1 MSKEIP
7 ALFQKTKLL
16 EAQIDEFLDKI
27 AEGAIHFE
35 IGMTAFLGAGKV
47 NQTAEEQLFQIN
59 SLKEKCSEL
68 RRAIVNILY
77 TEMLIPDFRGNVL
90 SLLTNLFSLL
100 DALGKNFQELMIEH
114 QVIEPLDNTTREV
127 RENFMERESP
137 VKIHTGIQK
146 ETSLNQGEMLLLV
159 KMVVKSVEMVVVA
172 ARDFFRNPKA
182 VRDHIYQVRVYE
194 SEADRIS
201 VRIKTKI
208 FSSSLKFSHKINL
221 RDKVNAIDAIAD
233 KAEEV
238 ADELSIYAIQQ
249 PEGRTWK
256 HCCIGYWG
264 VGEDGE
270 GE

>member
-7 ALFQKTKLL
+7 RLFQKTKFL
-16 EAQIDEFLDKI
+16 EGQIDEFLDKI

-47 NQTAEEQLFQIN
+47 NKTSEEQLFQIN

-68 RRAIVNILY
+68 RRTIVNILY
-77 TEMLIPDFRGNVL
+77 TEMLIPDFRGDVL

-114 QVIEPLDNTTREV
+114 QEIESQSPSNSEE
-127 RENFMERESP
+127 ENNHIENQSS
-137 VKIHTGIQK
+137 IQK
-146 ETSLNQGEMLLLV
+146 ENHLSEGELLLLV

-201 VRIKTKI
+201 ISIKKNI
-208 FSSSLKFSHKINL
+208 FSSDLKFSHKINL

-238 ADELSIYAIQQ
+238 ADELSIYAIQ
-249 PEGRTWK
+249 R
-256 HCCIGYWG
+256 II
-264 VGEDGE
+264 
-270 GE
+270 

>member
-1 MSKEIP
+1 MKFMSKEIP
-7 ALFQKTKLL
+7 TLFQKTKLL
-16 EAQIDEFLDKI
+16 EGQIDEFLDKI

-59 SLKEKCSEL
+59 HLKEKCSEL
-68 RRAIVNILY
+68 RRAIANILY
-77 TEMLIPDFRGNVL
+77 TEMLIPDFRGDVL
-90 SLLTNLFSLL
+90 SLMTDLFSLL

-114 QVIEPLDNTTREV
+114 QEIEIHDNSTI
-127 RENFMERESP
+127 ENGENQEEFEPTIKTNR
-137 VKIHTGIQK
+137 GIQK
-146 ETSLNQGEMLLLV
+146 ESSLSQGEMLLLV

-172 ARDFFRNPKA
+172 ARDFFRNPRA

-201 VRIKTKI
+201 VSIKTKI
-208 FSSSLKFSHKINL
+208 FSSNLKFSHKINL

-238 ADELSIYAIQQ
+238 ADELSIYAIQ
-249 PEGRTWK
+249 R
-256 HCCIGYWG
+256 II
-264 VGEDGE
+264 
-270 GE
+270 